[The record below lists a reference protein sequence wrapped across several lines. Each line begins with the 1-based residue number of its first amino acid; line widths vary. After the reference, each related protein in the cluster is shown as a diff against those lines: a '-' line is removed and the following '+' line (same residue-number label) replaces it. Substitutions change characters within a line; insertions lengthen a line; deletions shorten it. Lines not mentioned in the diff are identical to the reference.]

1 MYSVIYSSRVFS
13 YIRLRVCVCVYAYL
27 WISEQDASDGDARDE
42 GGIWITSAKVPHS
55 L

>member
-1 MYSVIYSSRVFS
+1 MYSVIYA
-13 YIRLRVCVCVYAYL
+13 YMCVCVCVCVCVYL
-27 WISEQDASDGDARDE
+27 WISEQDASDDARDE